1 MKKLLSLVL
10 IGVMLMSFWGC
21 GEKEEANESVP
32 PAKEEEI
39 INFDQINELEPEN
52 GVYRIHSVE
61 GLLNMANHL
70 DGKFE
75 LLRDIDLGGA
85 SWVPIGTKAAPFKGQ
100 VSGKEFTVKN
110 FKIEAPTA
118 DGDMGFFGCNDGVI
132 MQMNLADMT
141 VTATKDTLRVG
152 AMAGTN
158 DGRIQRCAVAKATIH
173 AEAMAAEAACGGAAG
188 VNTGDIKNSQF
199 AVDITCAAPGKASVG
214 GLVGVTT
221 DGEIRDTDAAGKLVI
236 SNGANKAVG
245 LLAGEAKNVELRAA
259 VFMGEDNR
267 IDGKYF
273 NAFIGVADNATTKD
287 CLWRDNT
294 APELPADLRQIRNKV
309 VQAMYDMGTVRWTV
323 SQQINTMCAPNCTT
337 GGCHY
342 GRAPGVVY
350 SGLPYTHGAGN
361 LDRLMFCL
369 DENNVIKDWV
379 YDLGPLDG
387 YTTYMGNS
395 CYVAVQQAWAT
406 VANSMNVPVCETA
419 IVSGKEKGLIPVGDW
434 VSDWAV
440 ETKAKETSHYVQLSG
455 EQTVLESY
463 AKLRAGDAIIY
474 NKTNGGHAIMAAT
487 DPVVVRDEQGLV
499 DREHSYVYTH
509 EQGASDTSGDTTTTW
524 SIGKQTTFA
533 YLLGNNYLPFTIREL
548 LEGEK
553 DIPEAHLEGGV
564 EGVLGLTTGTVQSN
578 FYLNSVTMKITNK
591 KGKTVFEKT
600 MFTGVDKMMV
610 YNGLGIP
617 EMELTKEYDLAN
629 FTRSVV
635 DAKLDPK
642 GGYHCTITAKLN
654 TGDTFVVKDY
664 SF

>member
-1 MKKLLSLVL
+1 M
-10 IGVMLMSFWGC
+10 
-21 GEKEEANESVP
+21 
-32 PAKEEEI
+32 
-39 INFDQINELEPEN
+39 
-52 GVYRIHSVE
+52 
-61 GLLNMANHL
+61 
-70 DGKFE
+70 
-75 LLRDIDLGGA
+75 
-85 SWVPIGTKAAPFKGQ
+85 
-100 VSGKEFTVKN
+100 
-110 FKIEAPTA
+110 
-118 DGDMGFFGCNDGVI
+118 
-132 MQMNLADMT
+132 
-141 VTATKDTLRVG
+141 
-152 AMAGTN
+152 
-158 DGRIQRCAVAKATIH
+158 
-173 AEAMAAEAACGGAAG
+173 
-188 VNTGDIKNSQF
+188 NTGDIKNSDF
-199 AVDITCAAPGKASVG
+199 AVDIASEATGKASIG
-214 GLVGVTT
+214 GLVGITT
-221 DGEIRDTDAAGKLVI
+221 AGEIRDTNASGKLVVA
-236 SNGANKAVG
+236 NGANKAVG
-245 LLAGEAKNVELRAA
+245 LLAGEAKDVEIRAA

-267 IDGKYF
+267 VDGKYF
-273 NAFIGVADNATTKD
+273 NTFLGAAENASTKD

-294 APELPADLRQIRNKV
+294 AGELPAELRQIRDKV

-369 DENNVIKDWV
+369 DEDNVIKDWV

-434 VSDWAV
+434 VSDWSV

-487 DPVVVRDEQGLV
+487 DPVVVRDEKGLV
-499 DREHSYVYTH
+499 DREYSYVYTH

-553 DIPEAHLEGGV
+553 DVPEAKLVDGA
-564 EGVLGLTTGTVQSN
+564 EGVLGLTTGTVQAN
-578 FYLNSVTMKITNK
+578 FYLNSVTMKITDK
-591 KGKTVFEKT
+591 KGKTVLDKT

-635 DAKLDPK
+635 DANLDAK

-654 TGDTFVVKDY
+654 TGDEFVVKDY